1 MIKHWYIGDKGPF
14 DKTRAGRIGASDIPA
29 ILGNPDKP
37 TESLAGYGRTAV
49 TTYLEKRGERERDLP
64 GLPAEMGHYLEN
76 KALELFIRRFVND
89 TTGCDF
95 RRYKEAWENRNPE
108 TDLEYAEEYQL
119 PDFKHSTEYF
129 NDDFIA
135 HPDLVYVPPENLTPD
150 DDGVITHTR
159 IHSGIRVER
168 TAPFLVEAKSAQLFA
183 AKRREGS
190 LVSGYDFDLT
200 TWHGIPLKHFVQIQF
215 QLAIFEIKVAYL
227 ALIYDTSNFQ
237 VWQIEANPEWQG
249 RIIDIAGKMAKCI
262 REGRMPREL
271 AMNRADIM
279 EIYPRPEKDYVM
291 LSGGELDIV
300 TSACV
305 DYRHATQ
312 QVKNWEAK
320 KVDAQDALA
329 VRLGEYEEIRGAD
342 GKAVVKWV
350 TKKGSPGIKKPKNDD
365 GKDSFLKYISKNDLN
380 CYRYLTKRGYVR
392 TSSEAR
398 YVSISYKGE

>member
-1 MIKHWYIGDKGPF
+1 
-14 DKTRAGRIGASDIPA
+14 
-29 ILGNPDKP
+29 
-37 TESLAGYGRTAV
+37 
-49 TTYLEKRGERERDLP
+49 
-64 GLPAEMGHYLEN
+64 MGHYLEN
-76 KALELFIRRFVND
+76 KALELFLRQYWSRVEAEAFRIRKANYEAIISQGND
-89 TTGCDF
+89 GIF
-95 RRYKEAWENRNPE
+95 A
-108 TDLEYAEEYQL
+108 ASEYQFQSHGL
-119 PDFKHSTEYF
+119 YHSTEYF

-135 HPDLVYVPPENLTPD
+135 HPDMLWKGDDAGLTKTAA
-150 DDGVITHTR
+150 GITVDF
-159 IHSGIRVER
+159 SS
-168 TAPFLVEAKSAQLFA
+168 PFIVEAKTAQLFA

-342 GKAVVKWV
+342 GKAVVKWQDR
-350 TKKGSPGIKKPKNDD
+350 KGTTDIKKPAGVD
-365 GKDSFLKYISKNDLN
+365 GKDSFLSWLKLNDLN
-380 CYRYLTKRGYVR
+380 AYRYLFRKGYIR
-392 TSSEAR
+392 KGADSR
-398 YVSISYKGE
+398 HVSVKYKGE